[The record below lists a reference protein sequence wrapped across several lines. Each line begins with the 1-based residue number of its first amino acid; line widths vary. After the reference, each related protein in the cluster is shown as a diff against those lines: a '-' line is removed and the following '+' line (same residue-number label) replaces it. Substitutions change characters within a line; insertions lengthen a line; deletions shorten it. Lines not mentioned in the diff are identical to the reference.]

1 MIAISSPACRKAA
14 ALLEA
19 ASPGAPSP
27 GLMSLCAR
35 CLYEAA
41 EFGPGYVHSIRVCLP
56 FLDEMKEKLD
66 RLCEGERCAPEL
78 LHDLAFELIECFA
91 VIAKE
96 NALHKG
102 TQPALPAQ
110 AEVMR
115 FFEECG
121 EWAPE
126 DGTMVSHYYHTL
138 LSDGTR
144 AA

>member
-1 MIAISSPACRKAA
+1 MITMSSPACRKAA
-14 ALLEA
+14 ALLDA
-19 ASPGAPSP
+19 ASPDAPFP
-27 GLMSLCAR
+27 RLMSLCAK
-35 CLYEAA
+35 CLHEAA
-41 EFGPGYVHSIRVCLP
+41 EFGPSYIHSIRVCLP
-56 FLDEMKEKLD
+56 FLDEVKEKIDL
-66 RLCEGERCAPEL
+66 LCGAESCRPEA

-96 NALHKG
+96 NTLTKG

-115 FFEECG
+115 FFEESG
-121 EWAPE
+121 EWAPD

-138 LSDGTR
+138 LAGDSR